1 MKNIFG
7 GYRYRTAR
15 RYRGGA
21 KPGARKGPG
30 TGPGRRW
37 IVDGELNPNR
47 PNHLLRTMERAAH
60 REEHGRR
67 MKNTKNAL
75 NAAKKRV
82 KQIENMAAIPGF
94 GFTANT
100 VRKNGKG
107 RTTAK
112 KAVYNARKLRNAA
125 KANRRASRSQVGYLI
140 PKLVPGQGTPQS
152 REEAK
157 DMRKAWHDLTYKQR
171 MEIMA
176 HNGL

>member
-112 KAVYNARKLRNAA
+112 KAVYNARRQKIKARN
-125 KANRRASRSQVGYLI
+125 NRRWSREKVGYLS
-140 PKLVPGQGTPQS
+140 PVLFPGQGQPQS

-157 DMRKAWHDLTYKQR
+157 DWRARWRALDLKQR